1 MKTATMSPMKTVP
14 LSELPQRSQTTESV
28 LVTVRGKI
36 LGVFHPL
43 PDPDQS
49 ISIKERRKLYRKTS
63 ARLARQL
70 RARGITE
77 AQIERD
83 IQALGKNRG
92 RR

>member
-1 MKTATMSPMKTVP
+1 MKTATIRSMKTVP
-14 LSELPQRSQTTESV
+14 FSDLPRRAQTTESV
-28 LVTVRGKI
+28 LVTAHGKI
-36 LGVFHPL
+36 LGVFQPL

-49 ISIKERRKLYRKTS
+49 VSIEERRELYRETS

-83 IQALGKNRG
+83 IKALWKDRG